1 MYRSVENEVTNI
13 CPNNRDNREKQ
24 MKYKN
29 LLLCRYIKEQD
40 QTKSSWLI
48 KANMLTIKNI

>member
-13 CPNNRDNREKQ
+13 YPDNRERQ

-29 LLLCRYIKEQD
+29 LLLSRYIKEQD

-48 KANMLTIKNI
+48 KVNMLTIKNI